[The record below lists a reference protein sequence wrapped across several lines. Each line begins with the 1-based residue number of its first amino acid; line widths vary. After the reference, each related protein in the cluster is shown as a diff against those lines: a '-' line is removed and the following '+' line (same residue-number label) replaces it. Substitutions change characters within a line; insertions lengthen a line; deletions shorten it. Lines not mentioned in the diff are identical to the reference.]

1 MTESA
6 VGTGATS
13 EPVPAP
19 GEGEDIIAP
28 SNRPTG
34 AWSPAAW
41 VPRAS
46 FTRGGDGRPV
56 TAAWAPTCL
65 PRPRGSPVALSGS
78 NRLPKLPTRRA
89 RQLRFRHQ
97 PPARGRGPCREAAPA
112 GRPDFSTG
120 GILVTS
126 RGGRKLQSILAI
138 PRTPRSHASAAAAS
152 RRGGGIVLN
161 SFRNTR
167 ID

>member
-1 MTESA
+1 MTDSA

-65 PRPRGSPVALSGS
+65 PRPQLRERWPVAVPGS
-78 NRLPKLPTRRA
+78 NRLPKVPTRRA
-89 RQLRFRHQ
+89 QQLRFRHQ
-97 PPARGRGPCREAAPA
+97 PARAVVTRARIFRPGAFREDGNFVGRRE
-112 GRPDFSTG
+112 
-120 GILVTS
+120 
-126 RGGRKLQSILAI
+126 
-138 PRTPRSHASAAAAS
+138 TP
-152 RRGGGIVLN
+152 VNL
-161 SFRNTR
+161 
-167 ID
+167 